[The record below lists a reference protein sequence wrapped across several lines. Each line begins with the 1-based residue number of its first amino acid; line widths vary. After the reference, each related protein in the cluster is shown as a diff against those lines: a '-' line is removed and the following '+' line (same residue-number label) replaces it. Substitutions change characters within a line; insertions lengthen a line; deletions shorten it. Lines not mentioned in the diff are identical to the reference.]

1 MKLKKSFNLKK
12 ILNNNN
18 DFQINITLIII
29 ILPKNKKKLNYI
41 KFYII

>member
-29 ILPKNKKKLNYI
+29 IFAKK
-41 KFYII
+41 

>member
-29 ILPKNKKKLNYI
+29 IFFKNKKKLNYI